1 MVDIIIPTFRA
12 RGTLPAALDSLV
24 AQTKKMFIVT
34 VVQDCDGEDYSD
46 IIEEYK
52 RRGLKV
58 RLIQT
63 EKNGGPGAARQRGM
77 DSDKMSE
84 FFMFMD
90 ADDILNPR
98 AIEILSR
105 EIKLHNADL
114 ATSDFLVNEKAD
126 IPTYMSVDNTP
137 CTWCFTAGTPIL
149 TKDGYRPI
157 EELKIGDLVY
167 THDGSLQPISN
178 VMTHIAE
185 NIVSTDISG
194 ALSVTTTDN
203 HKFFIRQNSELVK
216 KPLKELQHR
225 DRVALFK
232 LPSNRNISVDP
243 ALAYIIGRY
252 VGDGWKTSKKVKLK
266 SGEKEY
272 YSYFL
277 CSSKEEKNYL
287 IQKLSEANITF
298 GYHYRKDRED
308 IQEYTLYV
316 KNKEL
321 IKYIDDCGRYAIDK
335 HFPTEF
341 LQWDDKSLSAL
352 LQGYFE
358 ADGCTIERAGKLLN
372 KTMTI
377 SKRLALETALI
388 LRTLGKTPTY
398 TVTKLDNTTQIVV
411 GKKCKRHD
419 EYQIQWYVDENCAR
433 YVMQNDNFCTT
444 YGMELKT
451 QKNQTVYNITVENN
465 HSYIAGDFIV
475 SNCHGKIY
483 RAQYL
488 RDKNI
493 RFFPGLRLNED
504 SYFNL
509 VATNCTK
516 KRIKIREVTYI
527 WNQQNNSLTHKDG
540 IIGFHV
546 KSWEQYIFSQVQGL
560 LDIVDRN
567 GEVDP
572 ALVAATLINVY
583 THHMKALCGNV
594 APLCKVEDF
603 KSAAEELKRLTRSP
617 EVSSAL
623 KSKDFWNYLCENLKA
638 CEMFDGN
645 LVFYK
650 MRFCDWL
657 KEYLWEEIG

>member
-98 AIEILSR
+98 AVEILSR

-137 CTWCFTAGTPIL
+137 CTWCFVAGTPVL
-149 TKDGYRPI
+149 TEKGYRPI

-167 THDGSLQPISN
+167 THDGTLQPITN
-178 VMTHIAE
+178 VMTHVAD
-185 NIVSTDISG
+185 NVVSTKVSG
-194 ALSVTTTDN
+194 ALSLTTTKN
-203 HKFFIRQNSELVK
+203 HKFFIRQGCSLTK
-216 KPLKELQHR
+216 KPLEEIEHT
-225 DRVALFK
+225 DEVVLFK
-232 LPSNRNISVDP
+232 LPSNRKKSIDP
-243 ALAYIIGRY
+243 NLAYIIGRY
-252 VGDGWKTSKKVKLK
+252 VGDGWKTSKKVQLK
-266 SGEKEY
+266 NGKKEY
-272 YSYFL
+272 WSYFL
-277 CSSKEEKNYL
+277 CSSSEEKDYL
-287 IQKLSEANITF
+287 VEKLQKANIEF
-298 GYHYRKDRED
+298 GFHNNNDRGD
-308 IQEYTLYV
+308 IQEYTLYM
-316 KNKEL
+316 KNKDL
-321 IKYIDDCGRYAIDK
+321 IKYLSDCGRYAIDK

-341 LQWDDKSLSAL
+341 LEWDDETISAM

-358 ADGCTIERAGKLLN
+358 ADGCTIERGAKKVN
-372 KTMTI
+372 KTNTI
-377 SKRLALETALI
+377 SRRLALETSLI

-398 TVTKLDNTTQIVV
+398 TISYLNGKEQIVM
-411 GKKCKRHD
+411 GKKCKRHN
-419 EYQIQWYVDENCAR
+419 EYQVQWYTEENCAK
-433 YVMQNDNFCTT
+433 YVKQNKEFCTT
-444 YGMELKT
+444 YGMSYTEEKEQL
-451 QKNQTVYNITVENN
+451 VYNITVENN

-603 KSAAEELKRLTRSP
+603 RSAAEELKRLTRSP

-623 KSKDFWNYLCENLKA
+623 KSKEFWNYICENLKA
-638 CEMFDGN
+638 SEMFDGN

-657 KEYLWEEIG
+657 KEYLWEEIR